1 MTKRTG
7 GTWFMASGCVYSQL
21 GDGAVVRV
29 ALMDREEDGT
39 YPVERDNNARYI
51 VELQNKNVRREITE
65 ENLALALK
73 EIDGNAR
80 SS

>member
-21 GDGAVVRV
+21 GDGTVVRV
-29 ALMDREEDGT
+29 ALMDRDEDGT
-39 YPVERDNNARYI
+39 CPVERDDNARYI
-51 VELQNKNVRREITE
+51 VGLQNKDVWRVITE

-73 EIDGNAR
+73 EID
-80 SS
+80 